1 MRFFFAEI
9 PLKEFIAVF
18 WRTWIIV
25 LAPFLLAPLLFLAE
39 DPQVF
44 VYLFRFVF
52 LFVFVLGVLLILVP
66 KGHFCALGFKLNQF
80 PLVVE
85 KGKDLGIISV
95 NSLIHEGLSMQ

>member
-44 VYLFRFVF
+44 VYA
-52 LFVFVLGVLLILVP
+52 FVFVFVFVQGVFFVLVP
-66 KGHFCALGFKLNQF
+66 KCHFCALGFKLNWF
-80 PLVVE
+80 PP
-85 KGKDLGIISV
+85 DR
-95 NSLIHEGLSMQ
+95 

>member
-44 VYLFRFVF
+44 VFVF
-52 LFVFVLGVLLILVP
+52 GVFLVLVP
-66 KGHFCALGFKLNQF
+66 ESQFCALGFQTKLV
-80 PLVVE
+80 PPIVE
-85 KGKDLGIISV
+85 EGKDLGKRF
-95 NSLIHEGLSMQ
+95 SLNPNTQK